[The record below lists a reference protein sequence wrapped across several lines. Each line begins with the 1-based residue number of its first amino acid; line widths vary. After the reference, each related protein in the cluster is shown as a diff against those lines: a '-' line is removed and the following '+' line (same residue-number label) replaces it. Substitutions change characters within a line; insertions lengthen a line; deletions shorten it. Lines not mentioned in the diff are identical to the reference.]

1 MSTYPQCCKCKT
13 KCSRKKTARSAGC
26 PCRNADKKCSSRC
39 GCGQQLECK
48 NGKYEAIEREH
59 AQRLPGS
66 AFDRHKAEIQQSE
79 EEIKVNRRVN

>member
-13 KCSRKKTARSAGC
+13 KCSRKKTAQSAGC

-39 GCGQQLECK
+39 GCGKKLECK
-48 NGKYEAIEREH
+48 NGKYEAIEREN

-79 EEIKVNRRVN
+79 EEIKVNRRVH